1 MSESTTS
8 EERAT
13 TPERRGAAPEKRTGA
28 AEERVA
34 ASEEAATA
42 PESRVTVPERL
53 TADSEEQTGAIAERE
68 AAPDSRTA
76 AVGPTQRASGAAR
89 PDTGPTRPVAETTR
103 RAAVTTRQPVAEA
116 SAAVP
121 PQGSVARPATPE
133 AAVAA
138 LAADGPGLPFLIG
151 VRHHAPSLAA
161 AVPALLDAAAPD
173 VLLVELPAEFQPWLG
188 WLAHEETR
196 APVALAA
203 VPAGGPGAGGE
214 QGPAF
219 YPFADFSPELA
230 ALRWAARNGVPAVAC
245 DLPLADRAW
254 ARGGPD
260 APAPA
265 PGADSVPVPGE
276 DSAPVPGEGHG
287 LSAALRSRLTG
298 RDGDDLWDRLVEAPA
313 PGSPPEA
320 LRRAALL
327 TGWALRHEAEAR
339 RGVDGTDL
347 VREACMREH
356 IAEAL
361 ANGRRPAVVVG
372 AFHTPAL
379 LPYAAGAATAPAVD
393 APDAAQAPEDAPDA
407 PSALADAPDAPDVLD
422 VPDAPKVPAGP
433 SDAPNAP
440 AGAPDA
446 SAAGAPDTPS
456 TPEDAPAASVG
467 VPLTPAD
474 APNAPAREPGAGA
487 TEVGA
492 TGTGATEAGATRVE
506 TCTVSLIPYTYLLL
520 DSRSGYPAGIRDPE
534 WQHTVLDAA
543 GDPAALHEALIRTA
557 VRVCADLRGQGHPYG
572 PADGREVVRVAGDLA
587 RLRDLPAP
595 GRGELLEAV
604 QTVLGRGETYGTGRA
619 VAHAL
624 ERVLVGT
631 RTGRPAP
638 AAPRSGLGPAVEAE
652 TEVLSLPG
660 PADAHEKAPR
670 DLRLDPARSALDG
683 RRELLLRRLTVCG
696 IPYAQEQEVT
706 GAAGSEGLT
715 TRWQVR
721 WTPATAAMLTA
732 AGARGVTPAQ
742 AAEGVLRG
750 RHATERAEGGPTAA
764 QVVRGLTEAV
774 TCGLPALADERLT
787 ELAAVL
793 PASGTLPELLAG
805 LDLLD
810 RVAAGHLPG
819 LGAPS
824 APSPSKASP
833 DALAPL
839 PTRIAHAVELLTS
852 AAVRQ
857 VDGLTGSEEPEDAR
871 ALLELAQRADR
882 VGGIRLADALARL
895 AADGTPLI
903 AAAAGAVR
911 VLTGHER
918 AETFGVRVASWVDA
932 AVDGSSRAALTARLT
947 GVLTAAG
954 PLLTVGVAAL
964 DPLLHRVVELE
975 DAAFLAR
982 LPALRGGF
990 DTLSPAAR
998 DRLLD
1003 TVEERLGE
1011 RVDIADADDPVESA
1025 RRAVADLAARDLL
1038 TRLGL
1043 PVPSPVDTEGHAPS
1057 AHATAPAPPTASAP
1071 VAAFTTVPRPAAA
1084 SAPVPPPSTPASSS
1098 DATTGTAG
1106 PSGSEPATITGTVRP
1121 SGPEPGTDTTT
1132 PAPADP
1138 ARSRTAGTA
1147 PATGSEA
1154 VPGTITG
1161 TVTGPSSGNGTD
1173 AATGTAAP
1181 PTGLGT
1187 GTATVRTLAPADRWR
1202 LVLGR
1207 RPDQLPSGAARLAT
1221 ALDELYG
1228 AGRGEGSRGGLPM
1241 SGRGRGGREA
1251 PFPGV
1256 REWSEELAALFGPG
1270 VREEVLAAA
1279 AATGRQ
1285 DVLTEL
1291 DPAAATPSVEL
1302 LRTVLRYAGGLP
1314 EARLAA
1320 LRPLVRRLVDELTRQ
1335 LATRLRPALTGTM
1348 LARPTRRPGGRLD
1361 LPRTLRANL
1370 ATARRTADGTV
1381 QVVPEKPVF
1390 RSRARRSADWRL
1402 ILVTDVSGSMEAS
1415 TIWSALTASVLAGV
1429 PTLSTHF
1436 LAFSTEVVDLTGH
1449 VHDPLSLLLEVSV
1462 GGGTHI
1468 AAGLRHARSLI
1479 TVPSR
1484 TLVVVISDFEEG
1496 APLGGLL
1503 SEVRALVATGCH
1515 VLGCASLDDAGR
1527 PRYSTGVAGQLVAAG
1542 MPVAALS
1549 PLELARWIGE
1559 KTA

>member
-1 MSESTTS
+1 M
-8 EERAT
+8 A
-13 TPERRGAAPEKRTGA
+13 GAGASAEAPAAGGVPAGA
-28 AEERVA
+28 P
-34 ASEEAATA
+34 TA
-42 PESRVTVPERL
+42 PEVPEVPGRGP
-53 TADSEEQTGAIAERE
+53 AGGPA
-68 AAPDSRTA
+68 TA
-76 AVGPTQRASGAAR
+76 A
-89 PDTGPTRPVAETTR
+89 
-103 RAAVTTRQPVAEA
+103 AAVE
-116 SAAVP
+116 
-121 PQGSVARPATPE
+121 
-133 AAVAA
+133 A
-138 LAADGPGLPFLIG
+138 LAAAGPGTPFLIG

-161 AVPALLDAAAPD
+161 ALPALLDAADPD

-188 WLAHEETR
+188 WLAHEETE

-203 VPAGGPGAGGE
+203 VPAAGPAGEG
-214 QGPAF
+214 GPAF
-219 YPFADFSPELA
+219 YPFADFSPELV

-254 ARGGPD
+254 AEGRDGAL
-260 APAPA
+260 APL
-265 PGADSVPVPGE
+265 PGAA
-276 DSAPVPGEGHG
+276 SAPVPGEGDG

-298 RDGDDLWDRLVEAPA
+298 RDGDDLWDRLVEAQA
-313 PGSPPEA
+313 PGSTPEA

-339 RGVDGTDL
+339 GGVQGTDL
-347 VREACMREH
+347 VREACMRGH
-356 IAEAL
+356 VAEAL
-361 ANGRRPAVVVG
+361 ADGRRPAVVVG

-379 LPYAAGAATAPAVD
+379 LR
-393 APDAAQAPEDAPDA
+393 
-407 PSALADAPDAPDVLD
+407 
-422 VPDAPKVPAGP
+422 
-433 SDAPNAP
+433 
-440 AGAPDA
+440 
-446 SAAGAPDTPS
+446 SAAGVDGTVGPVVAAEGAGTPGPS
-456 TPEDAPAASVG
+456 SGP
-467 VPLTPAD
+467 
-474 APNAPAREPGAGA
+474 EPGEGGYADGPAGTA
-487 TEVGA
+487 A
-492 TGTGATEAGATRVE
+492 
-506 TCTVSLIPYTYLLL
+506 CTVSLIPYTYPLL

-543 GDPAALHEALIRTA
+543 GDPAAVHEALVRTA
-557 VRVCADLRGQGHPYG
+557 VRLCAALREQGHPYG
-572 PADGREVVRVAGDLA
+572 PADGREIVRVAGDLA

-619 VAHAL
+619 VAQAL
-624 ERVLVGT
+624 ERVLVGA

-638 AAPRSGLGPAVEAE
+638 AAPRSGLSPAVETE
-652 TEVLSLPG
+652 TAALALPG
-660 PADAHEKAPR
+660 PQDAHEKAPR
-670 DLRLDPARSALDG
+670 DLRLDPARSDLDR

-706 GAAGSEGLT
+706 GAAGGEGLT
-715 TRWQVR
+715 TRWRVR

-742 AAEGVLRG
+742 AAEGVLRQ
-750 RHATERAEGGPTAA
+750 RHAAERAEGGPTAA
-764 QVVRGLTEAV
+764 QVVRGLAEAAV
-774 TCGLPALADERLT
+774 CGLPAPADERLA

-810 RVAAGHLPG
+810 RIDAGHLPG
-819 LGAPS
+819 LTESDGPAAAPDT
-824 APSPSKASP
+824 AHT
-833 DALAPL
+833 
-839 PTRIAHAVELLTS
+839 TRAARTAHAAELLTA

-857 VDGLTGSEEPEDAR
+857 VEGLTGSEKPEDAR

-882 VGGIRLADALARL
+882 LGGIRLTDALARL
-895 AADGTPLI
+895 AADGAPLI

-911 VLTGHER
+911 VLTGHEE
-918 AETFGVRVASWVDA
+918 AGAFGERVASWVDG
-932 AVDGSSRAALTARLT
+932 AVDSTSRAMLTARLS
-947 GVLTAAG
+947 GVLTVAG
-954 PLLTVGVAAL
+954 PLLTVGAGAL
-964 DPLLHRVVELE
+964 DPLLDRVVEL
-975 DAAFLAR
+975 DDSAFLAR

-998 DRLLD
+998 DRLLG

-1011 RVDIADADDPVESA
+1011 RVDDLDADDPAELA
-1025 RRAVADLAARDLL
+1025 RRTAADLAARELL
-1038 TRLGL
+1038 TGLGL
-1043 PVPSPVDTEGHAPS
+1043 PVPPSPHDGRVLPLSVHSAAAP
-1057 AHATAPAPPTASAP
+1057 ATAPLTAVGPADAPRAEAPPATAPATEAIPAEAPPATA
-1071 VAAFTTVPRPAAA
+1071 
-1084 SAPVPPPSTPASSS
+1084 PSTEAIPVTALTTEAPPAE
-1098 DATTGTAG
+1098 ATPDTA
-1106 PSGSEPATITGTVRP
+1106 PSTEA
-1121 SGPEPGTDTTT
+1121 T
-1132 PAPADP
+1132 PAQDP
-1138 ARSRTAGTA
+1138 AGA
-1147 PATGSEA
+1147 
-1154 VPGTITG
+1154 
-1161 TVTGPSSGNGTD
+1161 
-1173 AATGTAAP
+1173 
-1181 PTGLGT
+1181 
-1187 GTATVRTLAPADRWR
+1187 LAPADRWR

-1207 RPDQLPSGAARLAT
+1207 SSDRLPSGAARLAT

-1228 AGRGEGSRGGLPM
+1228 AGHGEGSRGGLP
-1241 SGRGRGGREA
+1241 GRGGSGAGGGRE
-1251 PFPGV
+1251 PSFPGV

-1279 AATGRQ
+1279 AVTGRQ
-1285 DVLTEL
+1285 DVLAEL

-1302 LRTVLRYAGGLP
+1302 LRTILQYAGGLP

-1320 LRPLVRRLVDELTRQ
+1320 LRPLVRHLVEELTRQ
-1335 LATRLRPALTGTM
+1335 LATRLRPALTGAMT
-1348 LARPTRRPGGRLD
+1348 ARPTRRPGGRLD
-1361 LPRTLRANL
+1361 LPRTLHANL

-1381 QVVPEKPVF
+1381 QVIPEKPVF

-1449 VHDPLSLLLEVSV
+1449 VRDPLSLLLEVSV

-1468 AAGLRHARSLI
+1468 AAGLRHARGLI
-1479 TVPSR
+1479 EVPSR

-1496 APLGGLL
+1496 GPLAGLL
-1503 SEVRALVATGCH
+1503 AEVRALVNTGCH

>member
-1 MSESTTS
+1 MSEP
-8 EERAT
+8 T
-13 TPERRGAAPEKRTGA
+13 TPETRCTPETRSTAKTWSSPDTRSTPEVSPTAGAPAASPAQGPP
-28 AEERVA
+28 AEE
-34 ASEEAATA
+34 
-42 PESRVTVPERL
+42 
-53 TADSEEQTGAIAERE
+53 
-68 AAPDSRTA
+68 
-76 AVGPTQRASGAAR
+76 
-89 PDTGPTRPVAETTR
+89 
-103 RAAVTTRQPVAEA
+103 
-116 SAAVP
+116 
-121 PQGSVARPATPE
+121 ATPE

-138 LAADGPGLPFLIG
+138 LAATGPGAPFLIG

-161 AVPALLDAAAPD
+161 ALPALLDAAAPD

-188 WLAHEETR
+188 WLAHEETE

-203 VPAGGPGAGGE
+203 VPADGPGSAGE
-214 QGPAF
+214 RGPAF
-219 YPFADFSPELA
+219 YPFADFSPELV
-230 ALRWAARNGVPAVAC
+230 ALRWAAENGVPAVAC

-254 ARGGPD
+254 AGGGPD
-260 APAPA
+260 TPAPA
-265 PGADSVPVPGE
+265 PGA

-298 RDGDDLWDRLVEAPA
+298 RDGDDLWDRLVEARA
-313 PGSPPEA
+313 PGSTPEA

-339 RGVDGTDL
+339 GGVSGTDL
-347 VREACMREH
+347 AREACMRGH
-356 IAEAL
+356 VAETL
-361 ANGRRPAVVVG
+361 ASGRRPAVVVG

-379 LPYAAGAATAPAVD
+379 LPSASGDP
-393 APDAAQAPEDAPDA
+393 APDARAT
-407 PSALADAPDAPDVLD
+407 S
-422 VPDAPKVPAGP
+422 GT
-433 SDAPNAP
+433 
-440 AGAPDA
+440 
-446 SAAGAPDTPS
+446 TP
-456 TPEDAPAASVG
+456 
-467 VPLTPAD
+467 
-474 APNAPAREPGAGA
+474 EPGADAHVNGA
-487 TEVGA
+487 A
-492 TGTGATEAGATRVE
+492 GTAA
-506 TCTVSLIPYTYLLL
+506 CTVSLVPYTYPLL

-557 VRVCADLRGQGHPYG
+557 VRVCAALREHGHPYG

-619 VAHAL
+619 VAQAL
-624 ERVLVGT
+624 EHVLVGA

-638 AAPRSGLGPAVEAE
+638 AAPRGGLGPAVEAE
-652 TEVLSLPG
+652 TAALSLPG
-660 PADAHEKAPR
+660 PEDAYEKTPR
-670 DLRLDPARSALDG
+670 DLRLDPARSTLDR

-696 IPYAQEQEVT
+696 IPYAREQAVT

-732 AGARGVTPAQ
+732 AGARGVTSAQ
-742 AAEGVLRG
+742 AAEGVLRQ
-750 RHATERAEGGPTAA
+750 RRAAERAEGGPTAA
-764 QVVRGLTEAV
+764 QVVGGLTEAAE
-774 TCGLPALADERLT
+774 CGLPALADERLT

-810 RVAAGHLPG
+810 RIDAGHRPG
-819 LGAPS
+819 PAAPDGPS
-824 APSPSKASP
+824 APHATAAVS
-833 DALAPL
+833 
-839 PTRIAHAVELLTS
+839 AHAARTARAAELLTS

-857 VDGLTGSEEPEDAR
+857 VDGLTGSEETEDAR

-882 VGGIRLADALARL
+882 VGGIRLTDALARL

-911 VLTGHER
+911 VLTGHEE
-918 AETFGVRVASWVDA
+918 AETFGGRVASWVDG
-932 AVDGSSRAALTARLT
+932 AVDSASRATLTARLT
-947 GVLTAAG
+947 GVLTVAG
-954 PLLTVGVAAL
+954 PLLAVGVGAL

-975 DAAFLAR
+975 DNAFLAR

-1011 RVDIADADDPVESA
+1011 RLDTLDADDPAELA
-1025 RRAVADLAARDLL
+1025 HRAAADLAARELL
-1038 TRLGL
+1038 TGLGL
-1043 PVPSPVDTEGHAPS
+1043 PLPPLAHDDPPLSGAPAATPPALAPS
-1057 AHATAPAPPTASAP
+1057 TEVSPA
-1071 VAAFTTVPRPAAA
+1071 
-1084 SAPVPPPSTPASSS
+1084 
-1098 DATTGTAG
+1098 
-1106 PSGSEPATITGTVRP
+1106 
-1121 SGPEPGTDTTT
+1121 
-1132 PAPADP
+1132 
-1138 ARSRTAGTA
+1138 
-1147 PATGSEA
+1147 
-1154 VPGTITG
+1154 
-1161 TVTGPSSGNGTD
+1161 
-1173 AATGTAAP
+1173 
-1181 PTGLGT
+1181 
-1187 GTATVRTLAPADRWR
+1187 RTLAPADRWR

-1207 RPDQLPSGAARLAT
+1207 RTDRLPSGAARLAT

-1228 AGRGEGSRGGLPM
+1228 AGHGEGSRSGLPDH
-1241 SGRGRGGREA
+1241 GGGPGPRGGRE
-1251 PFPGV
+1251 PSFPGV

-1285 DVLTEL
+1285 DVLVEL
-1291 DPAAATPSVEL
+1291 DPAAATPSVDL
-1302 LRTVLRYAGGLP
+1302 LRTILRYAGGLP

-1361 LPRTLRANL
+1361 LARTLRANL
-1370 ATARRTADGTV
+1370 ATARRTAEGTV
-1381 QVVPEKPVF
+1381 QVIPERPVF
-1390 RSRARRSADWRL
+1390 RSRGRRSADWRL

-1468 AAGLRHARSLI
+1468 AAGLRHARSLVA
-1479 TVPSR
+1479 VPSR

-1503 SEVRALVATGCH
+1503 AEVRALVATGCH

>member
-1 MSESTTS
+1 MSESTIPGTRS
-8 EERAT
+8 T
-13 TPERRGAAPEKRTGA
+13 
-28 AEERVA
+28 AEVPPTAEA
-34 ASEEAATA
+34 ASTAGLPAPSPAGSPAAGPASPEA
-42 PESRVTVPERL
+42 
-53 TADSEEQTGAIAERE
+53 G
-68 AAPDSRTA
+68 
-76 AVGPTQRASGAAR
+76 
-89 PDTGPTRPVAETTR
+89 
-103 RAAVTTRQPVAEA
+103 
-116 SAAVP
+116 
-121 PQGSVARPATPE
+121 PATSE

-138 LAADGPGLPFLIG
+138 LAATGPGSPFLIG

-161 AVPALLDAAAPD
+161 ALPALLDAAAPD

-188 WLAHEETR
+188 WLAHEETE

-203 VPAGGPGAGGE
+203 VPADGPGPGSAGE
-214 QGPAF
+214 RGPAF
-219 YPFADFSPELA
+219 YPFADFSPELV

-254 ARGGPD
+254 AGRGTD
-260 APAPA
+260 TPAHV
-265 PGADSVPVPGE
+265 PGADSVPG
-276 DSAPVPGEGHG
+276 PGEGRG
-287 LSAALRSRLTG
+287 LSDALRSRLTG
-298 RDGDDLWDRLVEAPA
+298 RDGDDLWDRLVEALA
-313 PGSPPEA
+313 PGSTPEA

-339 RGVDGTDL
+339 GEVQGTDL
-347 VREACMREH
+347 VREACMRRH
-356 IAEAL
+356 VAEAL
-361 ANGRRPAVVVG
+361 ASGRRPAVVVG

-379 LPYAAGAATAPAVD
+379 LPSAAAADGPAPEAAHAPQAAEALD
-393 APDAAQAPEDAPDA
+393 APDRAVLSGPGTEGRVHAAD
-407 PSALADAPDAPDVLD
+407 
-422 VPDAPKVPAGP
+422 
-433 SDAPNAP
+433 
-440 AGAPDA
+440 
-446 SAAGAPDTPS
+446 
-456 TPEDAPAASVG
+456 
-467 VPLTPAD
+467 
-474 APNAPAREPGAGA
+474 
-487 TEVGA
+487 
-492 TGTGATEAGATRVE
+492 GTA
-506 TCTVSLIPYTYLLL
+506 TCTVSLVPYTYPLL

-557 VRVCADLRGQGHPYG
+557 VRVCAALREQGHPYG

-587 RLRDLPAP
+587 RLRGLPAP

-619 VAHAL
+619 VARAL
-624 ERVLVGT
+624 EQVLVGA

-652 TEVLSLPG
+652 TEALALPG
-660 PADAHEKAPR
+660 PEDAHEKAPR
-670 DLRLDPARSALDG
+670 DLRLDPARSTLDR

-696 IPYAQEQEVT
+696 IPYAQEQGVA
-706 GAAGSEGLT
+706 GAAGGEGLT

-742 AAEGVLRG
+742 AAEGVLRQ
-750 RHATERAEGGPTAA
+750 RHAAERAEGGPTAA
-764 QVVRGLTEAV
+764 QVVGGLTGAAE
-774 TCGLPALADERLT
+774 CGLPALADERLT

-810 RVAAGHLPG
+810 RLDAGHLPG
-819 LGAPS
+819 SGL
-824 APSPSKASP
+824 P
-833 DALAPL
+833 DATAVPDA
-839 PTRIAHAVELLTS
+839 TATARAARTAHAAELLTS

-857 VDGLTGSEEPEDAR
+857 VDGLTGSEDPKDAR

-882 VGGIRLADALARL
+882 VGGIRLTDALTRL

-911 VLTGHER
+911 VLTGHEE
-918 AETFGVRVASWVDA
+918 AESFGGRVASWVDG
-932 AVDGSSRAALTARLT
+932 AVDSTSRAALTARLT
-947 GVLTAAG
+947 GVLTVAG
-954 PLLTVGVAAL
+954 PLLTVGIGAL
-964 DPLLHRVVELE
+964 DPLLHRVVEL
-975 DAAFLAR
+975 DDTAFLAR

-1011 RVDIADADDPVESA
+1011 RVDTLDADDPVELA
-1025 RRAVADLAARDLL
+1025 LRTTADLAARELL
-1038 TRLGL
+1038 AGLGL
-1043 PVPSPVDTEGHAPS
+1043 PVPPPVDDGGSPPSPGRPAATRPGRDAAPD
-1057 AHATAPAPPTASAP
+1057 TTASAEATSVP
-1071 VAAFTTVPRPAAA
+1071 SAVAAPA
-1084 SAPVPPPSTPASSS
+1084 
-1098 DATTGTAG
+1098 
-1106 PSGSEPATITGTVRP
+1106 
-1121 SGPEPGTDTTT
+1121 
-1132 PAPADP
+1132 
-1138 ARSRTAGTA
+1138 
-1147 PATGSEA
+1147 
-1154 VPGTITG
+1154 
-1161 TVTGPSSGNGTD
+1161 
-1173 AATGTAAP
+1173 
-1181 PTGLGT
+1181 
-1187 GTATVRTLAPADRWR
+1187 RTLAPADRWR

-1207 RPDQLPSGAARLAT
+1207 RADQLPSGAARLAT

-1228 AGRGEGSRGGLPM
+1228 AGHGEGSRGGLPGPGGPG
-1241 SGRGRGGREA
+1241 SRGGRE
-1251 PFPGV
+1251 PSFPGV

-1279 AATGRQ
+1279 AVTGRQ
-1285 DVLTEL
+1285 DVLAEL
-1291 DPAAATPSVEL
+1291 DPAATTPSVEL
-1302 LRTVLRYAGGLP
+1302 LRTILRYAGGLP

-1320 LRPLVRRLVDELTRQ
+1320 LRPLVRHLVDELTRQ

-1370 ATARRTADGTV
+1370 ATARRTADGTI
-1381 QVVPEKPVF
+1381 QVIPEKPVF

-1402 ILVTDVSGSMEAS
+1402 ILVTDVSGSMESS

-1479 TVPSR
+1479 AVPSR

-1496 APLGGLL
+1496 APLAGLL
-1503 SEVRALVATGCH
+1503 AEVRSLVNTGCH

>member
-1 MSESTTS
+1 MSQSTTPD
-8 EERAT
+8 RW
-13 TPERRGAAPEKRTGA
+13 
-28 AEERVA
+28 
-34 ASEEAATA
+34 ATA
-42 PESRVTVPERL
+42 ETSL
-53 TADSEEQTGAIAERE
+53 TAGALPGTEVPPDGALRGP
-68 AAPDSRTA
+68 AA
-76 AVGPTQRASGAAR
+76 GPT
-89 PDTGPTRPVAETTR
+89 
-103 RAAVTTRQPVAEA
+103 
-116 SAAVP
+116 
-121 PQGSVARPATPE
+121 TPE

-138 LAADGPGLPFLIG
+138 LAAAGPGLPFLIG

-161 AVPALLDAAAPD
+161 ALPALLDAAAPD
-173 VLLVELPAEFQPWLG
+173 ILLVELPAEFQPWLG
-188 WLAHEETR
+188 WLAHEDTE

-203 VPAGGPGAGGE
+203 VPADGTGAAGE
-214 QGPAF
+214 RGPAF

-245 DLPLADRAW
+245 DLPLADRSW
-254 ARGGPD
+254 ARDGPD
-260 APAPA
+260 TP
-265 PGADSVPVPGE
+265 
-276 DSAPVPGEGHG
+276 APVPFPGTGSAPARGEGPG

-313 PGSPPEA
+313 PGSTPEA

-327 TGWALRHEAEAR
+327 AGWALRYEAEAR
-339 RGVDGTDL
+339 GGVDAEDL
-347 VREACMREH
+347 VREDCMRGH
-356 IAEAL
+356 VAEAL
-361 ANGRRPAVVVG
+361 ASGRRPAVVVG

-379 LPYAAGAATAPAVD
+379 LASAPGAAEAPAPRERATSALPREADAAGRV
-393 APDAAQAPEDAPDA
+393 
-407 PSALADAPDAPDVLD
+407 
-422 VPDAPKVPAGP
+422 
-433 SDAPNAP
+433 
-440 AGAPDA
+440 
-446 SAAGAPDTPS
+446 
-456 TPEDAPAASVG
+456 
-467 VPLTPAD
+467 
-474 APNAPAREPGAGA
+474 
-487 TEVGA
+487 
-492 TGTGATEAGATRVE
+492 TGTAAAVA
-506 TCTVSLIPYTYLLL
+506 CTVSLIPYTYPLL

-534 WQHTVLDAA
+534 WQHTVLEAA
-543 GDPAALHEALIRTA
+543 GSPPALHEALIRTT
-557 VRVCADLRGQGHPYG
+557 VRVCTALREQGHPYG

-587 RLRDLPAP
+587 RLRELPAP
-595 GRGELLEAV
+595 GRGEFLEAV

-619 VAHAL
+619 VAQAL

-631 RTGRPAP
+631 RTGRPAH

-652 TEVLSLPG
+652 TAALALPG
-660 PADAHEKAPR
+660 PGETHEKTPR
-670 DLRLDPARSALDG
+670 DLRLDPARSTLDR
-683 RRELLLRRLTVCG
+683 RRELLLRRLGVCG
-696 IPYAQEQEVT
+696 IPYAQEQAVT

-742 AAEGVLRG
+742 AAEGVLRQ
-750 RHATERAEGGPTAA
+750 RHAAERAQGGPTAA
-764 QVVRGLTEAV
+764 QVVRGLTEAAG
-774 TCGLPALADERLT
+774 CGLPALAGERLT

-793 PASGTLPELLAG
+793 PSSGTLPELLTG

-810 RVAAGHLPG
+810 RIDAGHLPG
-819 LGAPS
+819 LA
-824 APSPSKASP
+824 AP
-833 DALAPL
+833 DAPPASGTTEDPPAPASL
-839 PTRIAHAVELLTS
+839 TASARAARIAHAAELLTS

-857 VDGLTGSEEPEDAR
+857 VDGLTGSDEPEDAR
-871 ALLELAQRADR
+871 ALLELARRADR
-882 VGGIRLADALARL
+882 VGGIRLTDALVRL

-911 VLTGHER
+911 VLTGHEE
-918 AETFGVRVASWVDA
+918 AEAFGVRVASWVDS
-932 AVDGSSRAALTARLT
+932 AVDSASRTALTARLT

-954 PLLTVGVAAL
+954 PLLTVGAGTL

-975 DAAFLAR
+975 DTAFLAR

-1011 RVDIADADDPVESA
+1011 RVDSLDADDP
-1025 RRAVADLAARDLL
+1025 ADLAARTAADLSARGL
-1038 TRLGL
+1038 LKGLGL
-1043 PVPSPVDTEGHAPS
+1043 PVPP
-1057 AHATAPAPPTASAP
+1057 
-1071 VAAFTTVPRPAAA
+1071 
-1084 SAPVPPPSTPASSS
+1084 
-1098 DATTGTAG
+1098 
-1106 PSGSEPATITGTVRP
+1106 
-1121 SGPEPGTDTTT
+1121 
-1132 PAPADP
+1132 P
-1138 ARSRTAGTA
+1138 ARDDRYPPQS
-1147 PATGSEA
+1147 
-1154 VPGTITG
+1154 
-1161 TVTGPSSGNGTD
+1161 D
-1173 AATGTAAP
+1173 HLAAP
-1181 PTGLGT
+1181 PPPAITASFAGTPPTGGGT
-1187 GTATVRTLAPADRWR
+1187 SAVPVPVPARRLTGATPAWTLAPADRWR

-1207 RPDQLPSGAARLAT
+1207 RPDRLPSGAARLAT

-1228 AGRGEGSRGGLPM
+1228 EGRGEGSRGGMPGPGQGG
-1241 SGRGRGGREA
+1241 GRRGGREA
-1251 PFPGV
+1251 PYPGV

-1270 VREEVLAAA
+1270 IREEVLAAA

-1285 DVLTEL
+1285 DVLAEI

-1314 EARLAA
+1314 EARLAV

-1370 ATARRTADGTV
+1370 ATARRTAEGTV
-1381 QVVPEKPVF
+1381 QVIPEKPVF

-1429 PTLSTHF
+1429 PALSTHF

-1449 VHDPLSLLLEVSV
+1449 VHDPLALLLEVSV

-1479 TVPSR
+1479 TVPTR
-1484 TLVVVISDFEEG
+1484 TLIVVISDFEEG

-1503 SEVRALVATGCH
+1503 AEVRALVATGAH

-1527 PRYSTGVAGQLVAAG
+1527 PRYSTGVAGRLVAAG

-1559 KTA
+1559 RTA

>member
-1 MSESTTS
+1 MSESTI
-8 EERAT
+8 
-13 TPERRGAAPEKRTGA
+13 PE
-28 AEERVA
+28 
-34 ASEEAATA
+34 TA
-42 PESRVTVPERL
+42 VLPAR
-53 TADSEEQTGAIAERE
+53 D
-68 AAPDSRTA
+68 TA
-76 AVGPTQRASGAAR
+76 AG
-89 PDTGPTRPVAETTR
+89 
-103 RAAVTTRQPVAEA
+103 
-116 SAAVP
+116 
-121 PQGSVARPATPE
+121 PATPE

-138 LAADGPGLPFLIG
+138 LAAAGPGAPFLIG

-161 AVPALLDAAAPD
+161 ALPALLDAAAPD

-188 WLAHEETR
+188 WLAHEETE

-203 VPAGGPGAGGE
+203 VPADGPGTGPAGE
-214 QGPAF
+214 RGPAF

-254 ARGGPD
+254 AAGDPD
-260 APAPA
+260 TPASA
-265 PGADSVPVPGE
+265 PVPGA
-276 DSAPVPGEGHG
+276 DSAPVPGDGHG
-287 LSAALRSRLTG
+287 LSDALRSRLTG
-298 RDGDDLWDRLVEAPA
+298 REGDDLWDRLVEALA
-313 PGSPPEA
+313 PGSTPEA

-339 RGVDGTDL
+339 GGVDRTDL
-347 VREACMREH
+347 VREAWMRGH
-356 IAEAL
+356 VARAL
-361 ANGRRPAVVVG
+361 ASGQRPAVVVG
-372 AFHTPAL
+372 AFHAPAL
-379 LPYAAGAATAPAVD
+379 LPSATGAVGASGAT
-393 APDAAQAPEDAPDA
+393 
-407 PSALADAPDAPDVLD
+407 
-422 VPDAPKVPAGP
+422 
-433 SDAPNAP
+433 
-440 AGAPDA
+440 
-446 SAAGAPDTPS
+446 
-456 TPEDAPAASVG
+456 G
-467 VPLTPAD
+467 V
-474 APNAPAREPGAGA
+474 AGA
-487 TEVGA
+487 TGA
-492 TGTGATEAGATRVE
+492 TGATGAAGTVGDPVPAA
-506 TCTVSLIPYTYLLL
+506 CTVSLIPYTYPLL

-557 VRVCADLRGQGHPYG
+557 VRICAALREQGHPYG
-572 PADGREVVRVAGDLA
+572 PADGREIVRVAGDLA
-587 RLRDLPAP
+587 RLRELPAP

-619 VAHAL
+619 VALAL
-624 ERVLVGT
+624 ERVLVGA

-652 TEVLSLPG
+652 TAALALPG
-660 PADAHEKAPR
+660 PDDAHERTPR
-670 DLRLDPARSALDG
+670 DLRLDPARSTLDR

-696 IPYAQEQEVT
+696 IPYAQEQQVT
-706 GAAGSEGLT
+706 GAAGTEGLT

-721 WTPATAAMLTA
+721 WTPATGAMLTA
-732 AGARGVTPAQ
+732 AGARGVTPVQ
-742 AAEGVLRG
+742 AAEGVLRQ
-750 RHATERAEGGPTAA
+750 RHAAECAADGPTAA
-764 QVVRGLTEAV
+764 QVVRGLTEAAE
-774 TCGLPALADERLT
+774 CGLPALAGERLT

-793 PASGTLPELLAG
+793 PASGTLPELLGG

-810 RVAAGHLPG
+810 RIDAGHLPG
-819 LGAPS
+819 LSASDGHLPGLSASDDDLPGLAPS
-824 APSPSKASP
+824 DDAPAP
-833 DALAPL
+833 DAAAARAAR
-839 PTRIAHAVELLTS
+839 TAHAAELLTS

-857 VDGLTGSEEPEDAR
+857 VDGLTGSEEPGDAR
-871 ALLELAQRADR
+871 ALLELSQRADR
-882 VGGIRLADALARL
+882 VGGIRLTDALARL

-911 VLTGHER
+911 VLTGHEE
-918 AETFGVRVASWVDA
+918 AESFGGRVASWVDG
-932 AVDGSSRAALTARLT
+932 AVDSASRAALTARLT
-947 GVLTAAG
+947 GVLTVAG
-954 PLLTVGVAAL
+954 PLLTVGVGAL
-964 DPLLHRVVELE
+964 DPLLHRVVEL
-975 DAAFLAR
+975 DDTAFLAR

-1011 RVDIADADDPVESA
+1011 RVDDLDADDPAELA
-1025 RRAVADLAARDLL
+1025 RRTAADLAARELL
-1038 TRLGL
+1038 TGLGL
-1043 PVPSPVDTEGHAPS
+1043 PVPPPAHDDRLPPLS
-1057 AHATAPAPPTASAP
+1057 AEH
-1071 VAAFTTVPRPAAA
+1071 PAATY
-1084 SAPVPPPSTPASSS
+1084 PST
-1098 DATTGTAG
+1098 G
-1106 PSGSEPATITGTVRP
+1106 
-1121 SGPEPGTDTTT
+1121 
-1132 PAPADP
+1132 
-1138 ARSRTAGTA
+1138 
-1147 PATGSEA
+1147 
-1154 VPGTITG
+1154 
-1161 TVTGPSSGNGTD
+1161 
-1173 AATGTAAP
+1173 AATGTAPAP
-1181 PTGLGT
+1181 ATG
-1187 GTATVRTLAPADRWR
+1187 ATPARTLAPADRWR

-1207 RPDQLPSGAARLAT
+1207 RSDRLPSGAARLAT

-1228 AGRGEGSRGGLPM
+1228 AGHGEGSRGGLPGPGQGGG
-1241 SGRGRGGREA
+1241 SRGGRE
-1251 PFPGV
+1251 PSFPGV

-1270 VREEVLAAA
+1270 IREEVLAAA
-1279 AATGRQ
+1279 AGTGRP
-1285 DVLTEL
+1285 DVLAAL
-1291 DPAAATPSVEL
+1291 DPAAVTPSVEL
-1302 LRTVLRYAGGLP
+1302 LRTILRYAGGLP
-1314 EARLAA
+1314 EARLAT

-1335 LATRLRPALTGTM
+1335 LATRLRPALTGAMT
-1348 LARPTRRPGGRLD
+1348 ARPTRRPGGRLD

-1381 QVVPEKPVF
+1381 RVIPEKPVF

-1479 TVPSR
+1479 EVPSR

-1503 SEVRALVATGCH
+1503 AEVRALVTTGCH

>member
-1 MSESTTS
+1 MIRSTT
-8 EERAT
+8 RD
-13 TPERRGAAPEKRTGA
+13 G
-28 AEERVA
+28 
-34 ASEEAATA
+34 ATA
-42 PESRVTVPERL
+42 RTSPATDAPPGTEVSP
-53 TADSEEQTGAIAERE
+53 AGAPPGR
-68 AAPDSRTA
+68 AA
-76 AVGPTQRASGAAR
+76 GPTS
-89 PDTGPTRPVAETTR
+89 
-103 RAAVTTRQPVAEA
+103 
-116 SAAVP
+116 
-121 PQGSVARPATPE
+121 PE

-138 LAADGPGLPFLIG
+138 LAATGPGLPFLIG

-161 AVPALLDAAAPD
+161 ALPALLDAAAPD

-188 WLAHEETR
+188 WLAHEETE

-203 VPAGGPGAGGE
+203 VPADGTGAAGE
-214 QGPAF
+214 RGPAF
-219 YPFADFSPELA
+219 YPFADFSPELV

-245 DLPLADRAW
+245 DLPLADRTW
-254 ARGGPD
+254 VRGGPD
-260 APAPA
+260 TPGPGPTPA
-265 PGADSVPVPGE
+265 GD
-276 DSAPVPGEGHG
+276 GHG

-313 PGSPPEA
+313 PGSTPEA

-327 TGWALRHEAEAR
+327 TGWALRYEAEATG
-339 RGVDGTDL
+339 GVDGGDL
-347 VREACMREH
+347 VREDCMRAH
-356 IAEAL
+356 VAEAL
-361 ANGRRPAVVVG
+361 ASGRRPAVVVG

-379 LPYAAGAATAPAVD
+379 LPSAAGAA
-393 APDAAQAPEDAPDA
+393 
-407 PSALADAPDAPDVLD
+407 
-422 VPDAPKVPAGP
+422 
-433 SDAPNAP
+433 
-440 AGAPDA
+440 GAPTSPA
-446 SAAGAPDTPS
+446 PWGQATSAAPREQNGGGGAAGAGS
-456 TPEDAPAASVG
+456 A
-467 VPLTPAD
+467 
-474 APNAPAREPGAGA
+474 
-487 TEVGA
+487 
-492 TGTGATEAGATRVE
+492 EA
-506 TCTVSLIPYTYLLL
+506 CTVSLIPYTYPLL

-534 WQHTVLDAA
+534 WQQAVLEAA
-543 GDPAALHEALIRTA
+543 GSPSALHETLIRTA
-557 VRVCADLRGQGHPYG
+557 VRVCTALRELGHPYG
-572 PADGREVVRVAGDLA
+572 PADAREVVRVAGDLA
-587 RLRDLPAP
+587 RLRELPAP
-595 GRGELLEAV
+595 GRGEFLEAV

-619 VAHAL
+619 VAQAL
-624 ERVLVGT
+624 ERVLVGA
-631 RTGRPAP
+631 RTGRPVP

-652 TEVLSLPG
+652 TSALSLPG
-660 PADAHEKAPR
+660 PEDAHERTPR
-670 DLRLDPARSALDG
+670 DLRLDPARSTLDG

-696 IPYAQEQEVT
+696 IPYAKEQAVT

-715 TRWQVR
+715 TRWQVG

-742 AAEGVLRG
+742 AAEGVLRR

-764 QVVRGLTEAV
+764 QVVRGLTEA
-774 TCGLPALADERLT
+774 TECGLPSLADERLT
-787 ELAAVL
+787 ELAVVL
-793 PASGTLPELLAG
+793 PSSGTLPEILTG

-810 RVAAGHLPG
+810 RIRAGHLPG
-819 LGAPS
+819 PAAPDAASAAGTSPVPGATEDP
-824 APSPSKASP
+824 AGPASP
-833 DALAPL
+833 AASARAA
-839 PTRIAHAVELLTS
+839 RIAHAAELLTS

-857 VDGLTGSEEPEDAR
+857 VDGLTGSEDPEDAR

-882 VGGIRLADALARL
+882 VGGIRLTAALVRL

-911 VLTGHER
+911 VLTGHEE
-918 AETFGVRVASWVDA
+918 AETFGVRVASWVDG
-932 AVDGSSRAALTARLT
+932 AVDSTSRATLTARLI
-947 GVLTAAG
+947 GVLTVAG
-954 PLLTVGVAAL
+954 PLLTTGSGAL
-964 DPLLHRVVELE
+964 DPLLHRVVELD

-1011 RVDIADADDPVESA
+1011 RVDSLDADDPA
-1025 RRAVADLAARDLL
+1025 ALAARTAADLSARELL
-1038 TRLGL
+1038 TGLGL
-1043 PVPSPVDTEGHAPS
+1043 PVPSP
-1057 AHATAPAPPTASAP
+1057 AHDDRFAS
-1071 VAAFTTVPRPAAA
+1071 RP
-1084 SAPVPPPSTPASSS
+1084 
-1098 DATTGTAG
+1098 DHL
-1106 PSGSEPATITGTVRP
+1106 
-1121 SGPEPGTDTTT
+1121 
-1132 PAPADP
+1132 
-1138 ARSRTAGTA
+1138 
-1147 PATGSEA
+1147 
-1154 VPGTITG
+1154 
-1161 TVTGPSSGNGTD
+1161 
-1173 AATGTAAP
+1173 AAP
-1181 PTGLGT
+1181 PLPTTGADASAVPVPARVEAG
-1187 GTATVRTLAPADRWR
+1187 AARTLAPSDRWR

-1207 RPDQLPSGAARLAT
+1207 RPDRLPSSAARLAT

-1228 AGRGEGSRGGLPM
+1228 EGRGEGSRGGMPGPGQGG
-1241 SGRGRGGREA
+1241 GRRGGREA
-1251 PFPGV
+1251 SFPGV

-1285 DVLTEL
+1285 DVLTEI
-1291 DPAAATPSVEL
+1291 DPAAAAPSVEL

-1361 LPRTLRANL
+1361 LARTLRANL

-1381 QVVPEKPVF
+1381 QVIPEKPVF
-1390 RSRARRSADWRL
+1390 RSRAGRSADWRL
-1402 ILVTDVSGSMEAS
+1402 IIVTDVSGSMEAS

-1429 PTLSTHF
+1429 PALSTHF

-1468 AAGLRHARSLI
+1468 AAGMRHARGLI
-1479 TVPSR
+1479 TVPTR

-1503 SEVRALVATGCH
+1503 AEVRALVATGAH

>member
-1 MSESTTS
+1 MG
-8 EERAT
+8 
-13 TPERRGAAPEKRTGA
+13 GAAPASPEGA
-28 AEERVA
+28 
-34 ASEEAATA
+34 
-42 PESRVTVPERL
+42 L
-53 TADSEEQTGAIAERE
+53 
-68 AAPDSRTA
+68 
-76 AVGPTQRASGAAR
+76 
-89 PDTGPTRPVAETTR
+89 
-103 RAAVTTRQPVAEA
+103 
-116 SAAVP
+116 
-121 PQGSVARPATPE
+121 
-133 AAVAA
+133 AA
-138 LAADGPGLPFLIG
+138 LAATGPGLPFLIG

-161 AVPALLDAAAPD
+161 ALPALLDAAAPD

-188 WLAHEETR
+188 WLAHEETE

-203 VPAGGPGAGGE
+203 VPGS
-214 QGPAF
+214 GPAGERGPSF
-219 YPFADFSPELA
+219 YPFADFSPELV

-254 ARGGPD
+254 AGAGPD
-260 APAPA
+260 TPAPAPA
-265 PGADSVPVPGE
+265 L
-276 DSAPVPGEGHG
+276 VPGEGHG
-287 LSAALRSRLTG
+287 LSDALRSRLTG
-298 RDGDDLWDRLVEAPA
+298 RDGDDLWDRLVETLA
-313 PGSPPEA
+313 PGSTPEA

-339 RGVDGTDL
+339 EGVRGTDL
-347 VREACMREH
+347 AREACMRAH

-379 LPYAAGAATAPAVD
+379 LGHATGGPVSEAPGTPAAGDP
-393 APDAAQAPEDAPDA
+393 APEGH
-407 PSALADAPDAPDVLD
+407 ADGA
-422 VPDAPKVPAGP
+422 AGP
-433 SDAPNAP
+433 A
-440 AGAPDA
+440 
-446 SAAGAPDTPS
+446 
-456 TPEDAPAASVG
+456 EY
-467 VPLTPAD
+467 
-474 APNAPAREPGAGA
+474 
-487 TEVGA
+487 
-492 TGTGATEAGATRVE
+492 
-506 TCTVSLIPYTYLLL
+506 TVSLVPYTYALL
-520 DSRSGYPAGIRDPE
+520 DARSGYPAGIRDPE
-534 WQHTVLDAA
+534 WQHIVLEAA
-543 GDPAALHEALIRTA
+543 GDPDALHEALIRTA
-557 VRVCADLRGQGHPYG
+557 VRVCAALREQGHPYG
-572 PADGREVVRVAGDLA
+572 PADGREIVRVAGDLA

-619 VAHAL
+619 VAQAL
-624 ERVLVGT
+624 ERVLVGA
-631 RTGRPAP
+631 RTGRPAS

-652 TEVLSLPG
+652 AEALSLPG
-660 PADAHEKAPR
+660 PGDTHEKTPR
-670 DLRLDPARSALDG
+670 DLRLDPARSVLDR

-696 IPYAQEQEVT
+696 IPYAREQEVT
-706 GAAGSEGLT
+706 GAAGTEGLT

-742 AAEGVLRG
+742 AAEGVLRQ
-750 RHATERAEGGPTAA
+750 RHGAERAEGGPTAA
-764 QVVRGLTEAV
+764 QVVHGLTEAAR
-774 TCGLPALADERLT
+774 CGLPALAGERLT

-810 RVAAGHLPG
+810 RIDAGHLTG
-819 LGAPS
+819 
-824 APSPSKASP
+824 P
-833 DALAPL
+833 DAPDGPQDPGADAPARSAR
-839 PTRIAHAVELLTS
+839 TARAAELLTS

-857 VDGLTGSEEPEDAR
+857 VDGLTGSEEPADAR
-871 ALLELAQRADR
+871 ALLELSQRADR
-882 VGGIRLADALARL
+882 VGGIRLTDALARL

-911 VLTGHER
+911 VLTGHEE
-918 AETFGVRVASWVDA
+918 AEAFGGRVASWVDGA
-932 AVDGSSRAALTARLT
+932 ADSASRAALTARLT
-947 GVLTAAG
+947 GVLTVAG
-954 PLLTVGVAAL
+954 PLLTVGVGAL
-964 DPLLHRVVELE
+964 DPLLHRVVEL
-975 DAAFLAR
+975 DDNAFLAR

-1003 TVEERLGE
+1003 TIEERLGE
-1011 RVDIADADDPVESA
+1011 RVDTLDADGPAEQA
-1025 RRAVADLAARDLL
+1025 RRTAADLAARDLL
-1038 TRLGL
+1038 TGLGL
-1043 PVPSPVDTEGHAPS
+1043 PVPPPAYDPGRSAPP
-1057 AHATAPAPPTASAP
+1057 PAPGL
-1071 VAAFTTVPRPAAA
+1071 
-1084 SAPVPPPSTPASSS
+1084 PVPPPGHGLVPPPAL
-1098 DATTGTAG
+1098 A
-1106 PSGSEPATITGTVRP
+1106 
-1121 SGPEPGTDTTT
+1121 
-1132 PAPADP
+1132 PAPAPDDGFPPLPGDRAARHPLDVP
-1138 ARSRTAGTA
+1138 AAA
-1147 PATGSEA
+1147 PATLTAAATPTEAETPTQAPAPTKAETPTQAPAPTKAETPTQAPAPTKAETPSEA
-1154 VPGTITG
+1154 P
-1161 TVTGPSSGNGTD
+1161 
-1173 AATGTAAP
+1173 AP
-1181 PTGLGT
+1181 TE
-1187 GTATVRTLAPADRWR
+1187 ADSVRTLAPADRWR

-1207 RPDQLPSGAARLAT
+1207 RSDRLPSGAGRLAT

-1228 AGRGEGSRGGLPM
+1228 AGHGEGSRGGVPGPGGG
-1241 SGRGRGGREA
+1241 SGSRGGRE
-1251 PFPGV
+1251 PSFPGV

-1279 AATGRQ
+1279 AATGRP

-1335 LATRLRPALTGTM
+1335 LTTRLRPALTGTM

-1381 QVVPEKPVF
+1381 QVIPEKPVF
-1390 RSRARRSADWRL
+1390 RGRGRRSADWRL

-1479 TVPSR
+1479 EVPSR

-1503 SEVRALVATGCH
+1503 AEVRALVTTGCH

>member
-1 MSESTTS
+1 MSESIIPETRSPAEVSPTTEAAPAAS
-8 EERAT
+8 PPAAS
-13 TPERRGAAPEKRTGA
+13 PAGSPAAGPAAPEAG
-28 AEERVA
+28 
-34 ASEEAATA
+34 
-42 PESRVTVPERL
+42 
-53 TADSEEQTGAIAERE
+53 
-68 AAPDSRTA
+68 
-76 AVGPTQRASGAAR
+76 
-89 PDTGPTRPVAETTR
+89 
-103 RAAVTTRQPVAEA
+103 
-116 SAAVP
+116 
-121 PQGSVARPATPE
+121 PATSE

-138 LAADGPGLPFLIG
+138 LAATGPGSPFLIG

-161 AVPALLDAAAPD
+161 ALPALLDAAAPD

-188 WLAHEETR
+188 WLAHEETE

-203 VPAGGPGAGGE
+203 VPADGPGPGSVGE
-214 QGPAF
+214 RGPAF
-219 YPFADFSPELA
+219 YPFADFSPELV

-254 ARGGPD
+254 AGRGTD
-260 APAPA
+260 TPAPVA
-265 PGADSVPVPGE
+265 DADSVPG
-276 DSAPVPGEGHG
+276 PGEGRG
-287 LSAALRSRLTG
+287 LSDALRSRLTG
-298 RDGDDLWDRLVEAPA
+298 RDGDDLWDRLVEALA
-313 PGSPPEA
+313 PGSTPEA

-339 RGVDGTDL
+339 GEVQGTDL
-347 VREACMREH
+347 VREACMRRH
-356 IAEAL
+356 VAEAL
-361 ANGRRPAVVVG
+361 ASGRRPAVVVG

-379 LPYAAGAATAPAVD
+379 LPSVAAAAGGPAPEAAEAAEAPE
-393 APDAAQAPEDAPDA
+393 APDRAAA
-407 PSALADAPDAPDVLD
+407 S
-422 VPDAPKVPAGP
+422 GP
-433 SDAPNAP
+433 GTD
-440 AGAPDA
+440 GRVHV
-446 SAAGAPDTPS
+446 AAGTA
-456 TPEDAPAASVG
+456 
-467 VPLTPAD
+467 
-474 APNAPAREPGAGA
+474 
-487 TEVGA
+487 
-492 TGTGATEAGATRVE
+492 
-506 TCTVSLIPYTYLLL
+506 TCTVSLVPYTYPLL

-557 VRVCADLRGQGHPYG
+557 VRVCAALREQGHPYG

-587 RLRDLPAP
+587 RLRGLPAP

-619 VAHAL
+619 VARAL
-624 ERVLVGT
+624 EQVLVGA

-652 TEVLSLPG
+652 TEALALPG
-660 PADAHEKAPR
+660 PEDAHEKAPR
-670 DLRLDPARSALDG
+670 DLRLDPARSTLDR

-696 IPYAQEQEVT
+696 IPYAQEQGVA
-706 GAAGSEGLT
+706 GAAGGEGLT

-742 AAEGVLRG
+742 AAEGVLRQ
-750 RHATERAEGGPTAA
+750 RHAAERAEGGPTAA
-764 QVVRGLTEAV
+764 QVVGGLTGAAE
-774 TCGLPALADERLT
+774 CGLPALADERLT

-810 RVAAGHLPG
+810 RLDAGHLPG
-819 LGAPS
+819 SGL
-824 APSPSKASP
+824 P
-833 DALAPL
+833 DATAAPDA
-839 PTRIAHAVELLTS
+839 TATARAARTAHAAELLTS

-857 VDGLTGSEEPEDAR
+857 VDGLTGSEDPEDAR

-882 VGGIRLADALARL
+882 VGGIRLTDALTRL

-911 VLTGHER
+911 VLTGHEE
-918 AETFGVRVASWVDA
+918 AEAFGRRVASWVDG
-932 AVDGSSRAALTARLT
+932 AVDSTSRAALTARLT
-947 GVLTAAG
+947 GVLTVAG
-954 PLLTVGVAAL
+954 PLLTVGIGAL
-964 DPLLHRVVELE
+964 DPLLHRVVEL
-975 DAAFLAR
+975 DDTAFLAR

-1011 RVDIADADDPVESA
+1011 RVDTLDADDPAELA
-1025 RRAVADLAARDLL
+1025 RRTTADLAARELL
-1038 TRLGL
+1038 AVLGL
-1043 PVPSPVDTEGHAPS
+1043 PVPPPADDGGFPPPPGRPTATRPAPDAVPATTPSDEADAAPS
-1057 AHATAPAPPTASAP
+1057 AEATSVPSAEVAPA
-1071 VAAFTTVPRPAAA
+1071 
-1084 SAPVPPPSTPASSS
+1084 
-1098 DATTGTAG
+1098 
-1106 PSGSEPATITGTVRP
+1106 
-1121 SGPEPGTDTTT
+1121 
-1132 PAPADP
+1132 
-1138 ARSRTAGTA
+1138 
-1147 PATGSEA
+1147 
-1154 VPGTITG
+1154 
-1161 TVTGPSSGNGTD
+1161 
-1173 AATGTAAP
+1173 
-1181 PTGLGT
+1181 
-1187 GTATVRTLAPADRWR
+1187 RTLAPADRWR

-1207 RPDQLPSGAARLAT
+1207 RADQLPSGAARLAT

-1228 AGRGEGSRGGLPM
+1228 AGHGEGSRGGLP
-1241 SGRGRGGREA
+1241 GPGGPGPRGGRE
-1251 PFPGV
+1251 PSFPGV

-1279 AATGRQ
+1279 AVTGRQ
-1285 DVLTEL
+1285 DVLAEL
-1291 DPAAATPSVEL
+1291 DPAATTPSVEL
-1302 LRTVLRYAGGLP
+1302 LRTILRYAGGLP

-1320 LRPLVRRLVDELTRQ
+1320 LRPLVRHLVDELTRQ

-1370 ATARRTADGTV
+1370 ATARRTADGTI
-1381 QVVPEKPVF
+1381 QVIPEKPVF

-1402 ILVTDVSGSMEAS
+1402 ILVTDVSGSMESS

-1479 TVPSR
+1479 AVPSR

-1496 APLGGLL
+1496 APLAGLL
-1503 SEVRALVATGCH
+1503 AEVRSLVTTGCH

>member
-1 MSESTTS
+1 MSQSTT
-8 EERAT
+8 
-13 TPERRGAAPEKRTGA
+13 RGTWAA
-28 AEERVA
+28 AEPSPSAGASPGTGVPPAGAPRGPA
-34 ASEEAATA
+34 A
-42 PESRVTVPERL
+42 
-53 TADSEEQTGAIAERE
+53 
-68 AAPDSRTA
+68 
-76 AVGPTQRASGAAR
+76 GPTS
-89 PDTGPTRPVAETTR
+89 
-103 RAAVTTRQPVAEA
+103 
-116 SAAVP
+116 
-121 PQGSVARPATPE
+121 PE
-133 AAVAA
+133 EAVAA
-138 LAADGPGLPFLIG
+138 LAATGPGLPFLIG

-161 AVPALLDAAAPD
+161 ALPALLDAAAPD

-188 WLAHEETR
+188 WLAHEETE

-203 VPAGGPGAGGE
+203 VPADGTGAAGE
-214 QGPAF
+214 RGPAF
-219 YPFADFSPELA
+219 YPFADFSPELV

-245 DLPLADRAW
+245 DLPLADRTW
-254 ARGGPD
+254 ARGGQD
-260 APAPA
+260 T
-265 PGADSVPVPGE
+265 PGPG
-276 DSAPVPGEGHG
+276 SAPQRGEGHG

-313 PGSPPEA
+313 PGSAPEA

-327 TGWALRHEAEAR
+327 TGWALRYEAETTD
-339 RGVDGTDL
+339 GVDGRDL
-347 VREACMREH
+347 AREDCMRGH
-356 IAEAL
+356 VAEAL
-361 ANGRRPAVVVG
+361 ASGLRPAVVVG

-379 LPYAAGAATAPAVD
+379 LPSAPGAAGSAVPRAQATSAVHREPDADGHAAGAASAV
-393 APDAAQAPEDAPDA
+393 A
-407 PSALADAPDAPDVLD
+407 
-422 VPDAPKVPAGP
+422 
-433 SDAPNAP
+433 
-440 AGAPDA
+440 
-446 SAAGAPDTPS
+446 
-456 TPEDAPAASVG
+456 
-467 VPLTPAD
+467 
-474 APNAPAREPGAGA
+474 
-487 TEVGA
+487 
-492 TGTGATEAGATRVE
+492 
-506 TCTVSLIPYTYLLL
+506 CTVSLIPYTYPLL

-534 WQHTVLDAA
+534 WQQSVLEAA
-543 GDPAALHEALIRTA
+543 GSPPALHETLIRTA
-557 VRVCADLRGQGHPYG
+557 VRVCTALREQGHPYG
-572 PADGREVVRVAGDLA
+572 PADAREVVRVAGDLS
-587 RLRDLPAP
+587 RLRGLPAP
-595 GRGELLEAV
+595 GRGEFLEAV

-619 VAHAL
+619 VAQAL
-624 ERVLVGT
+624 ERVLVGA

-652 TEVLSLPG
+652 TAALSLPG
-660 PADAHEKAPR
+660 PEDAHERTPR
-670 DLRLDPARSALDG
+670 DLRLDPARSVLDG

-696 IPYAQEQEVT
+696 IPYAREQAVM

-715 TRWQVR
+715 TRWQVG

-742 AAEGVLRG
+742 AAEGVLRQ
-750 RHATERAEGGPTAA
+750 RHAAERAEGGPTAA
-764 QVVRGLTEAV
+764 QVVMGLTEA
-774 TCGLPALADERLT
+774 TGCGLPSLADERLT
-787 ELAAVL
+787 ELTAVL
-793 PASGTLPELLAG
+793 PSSATLPEILTG

-810 RVAAGHLPG
+810 RIDAGHLPG
-819 LGAPS
+819 PSATDAPS
-824 APSPSKASP
+824 ASGAPPVPGTPPASGTAEDTAAPDSPAVSARA
-833 DALAPL
+833 D
-839 PTRIAHAVELLTS
+839 RIAHAAELLTS

-871 ALLELAQRADR
+871 ALLELSQRADR
-882 VGGIRLADALARL
+882 LGGIRLTDALVRL
-895 AADGTPLI
+895 TADGTPLI

-911 VLTGHER
+911 VLTGHEE
-918 AETFGVRVASWVDA
+918 AESFGVRIASWVDG
-932 AVDGSSRAALTARLT
+932 AVDSTSRATLTARLI

-954 PLLTVGVAAL
+954 PLLTVGSGTL
-964 DPLLHRVVELE
+964 DPLLRRVVEL
-975 DAAFLAR
+975 DDTAFLTR

-1011 RVDIADADDPVESA
+1011 RVDGLDADDPAALAA
-1025 RRAVADLAARDLL
+1025 RTAADLAARELL
-1038 TRLGL
+1038 TGLGL
-1043 PVPSPVDTEGHAPS
+1043 PVPSP
-1057 AHATAPAPPTASAP
+1057 AHDDRFPPQPDQLAAPPPPATP
-1071 VAAFTTVPRPAAA
+1071 VSLTSTP
-1084 SAPVPPPSTPASSS
+1084 SAPVPAQAG
-1098 DATTGTAG
+1098 ATGAG
-1106 PSGSEPATITGTVRP
+1106 P
-1121 SGPEPGTDTTT
+1121 
-1132 PAPADP
+1132 
-1138 ARSRTAGTA
+1138 ARA
-1147 PATGSEA
+1147 
-1154 VPGTITG
+1154 
-1161 TVTGPSSGNGTD
+1161 
-1173 AATGTAAP
+1173 
-1181 PTGLGT
+1181 
-1187 GTATVRTLAPADRWR
+1187 LAPTDRWR

-1207 RPDQLPSGAARLAT
+1207 RPDRLPSAAARLAT

-1228 AGRGEGSRGGLPM
+1228 QGRGEGSRGGMPGQGG
-1241 SGRGRGGREA
+1241 GRRGGREA
-1251 PFPGV
+1251 SFPGV

-1279 AATGRQ
+1279 AATGRP
-1285 DVLTEL
+1285 DVLAEI

-1302 LRTVLRYAGGLP
+1302 LRTVLRHAGGLP

-1348 LARPTRRPGGRLD
+1348 LARPTHRPGGRLD
-1361 LPRTLRANL
+1361 LARTLRANL

-1381 QVVPEKPVF
+1381 QVIPERPVF

-1468 AAGLRHARSLI
+1468 AAGMRHARSMV
-1479 TVPSR
+1479 TVPTR

-1503 SEVRALVATGCH
+1503 AEVRTLVATGAH